1 MTSTFTPQTYRA
13 TLEIGDEQTARRVS
27 DLLTESLFEGEA
39 AIAAFEGPTGRW
51 DITIHFGQ
59 APDEA
64 AIRELVGLTGGEG
77 AARTVRF
84 DTVAPKDWVKAT
96 LDELVPVQ
104 AGRFVVHG
112 QHDRAKVAPNR
123 LGVEIEAALAF
134 GTGHHGT
141 TRGCLL
147 LLGHVLKAHRPRR
160 LLDLG
165 TGTGVLAI
173 AAAKALHDRILAS
186 DIDALSVKVAAN
198 NARQNGVG
206 PFVEVTQG
214 SGFAAPLL
222 RQRRPFDL
230 VLANILANPLR
241 QMATPMSEH
250 LAPQARVILSG
261 LLTPQAPAV
270 IAAYRARGL
279 VLERQ
284 IRIEGW
290 SSLLLHKAR

>member
-1 MTSTFTPQTYRA
+1 MTSTLTPQTHRA
-13 TLEIGDEQTARRVS
+13 TLEIGDEATARRVS

-39 AIAAFEGPTGRW
+39 AVAAFEGPTGRW
-51 DITIHFGQ
+51 DITLHFAE

-64 AIRELVGLTGGEG
+64 AIRELIGLAAGED

-134 GTGHHGT
+134 GSGHHGT

-147 LLGHVLKAHRPRR
+147 LLGHLLKAHRPRR
-160 LLDLG
+160 VLDLG

-173 AAAKALHDRILAS
+173 AAAKALHDRVLAS
-186 DIDALSVKVAAN
+186 DIDARSVKVAAE
-198 NARQNGVG
+198 NAQANGVG
-206 PFVEVTQG
+206 PLVEVTHG

-222 RQRRPFDL
+222 RQRQPFDL

-241 QMATPMSEH
+241 QMATPMSKH
-250 LAPQARVILSG
+250 LAPRGRVILSG
-261 LLTPQAPAV
+261 LLTPQAPSV
-270 IAAYRARGL
+270 IAAYRARG
-279 VLERQ
+279 VILERQ